1 MISLGRGA
9 EACFWFLEEGFMVF
23 SRRISTWLVLFLF
36 LGCLCVLSG
45 CGSNFS
51 ANAQG
56 AGQGITVVA
65 AENFYGNLASQLG
78 GSHVA
83 VTSILSDPNVDPHA
97 YQSNVNT
104 AIMVSRANLVIENGA
119 GYDDWMDKILSSA
132 PNSNRLL
139 LKGYDLAPTHLP
151 ENEHVWYSFAN
162 ITVIAQA
169 ITTDFKRL
177 DPADAAAFDHNLQ
190 VFTQSLQPLQ
200 QKIATINTKYHG
212 VPVGLTETIYLYQAQ
227 PEGLNVLTPFEF
239 EKALAEGNDPPADTV
254 ITATNQINHHQIKV
268 LIYNVQTITPVTTN
282 LENLAKAQN
291 IPIVPV
297 SETMPAG
304 KTYQTWMMDQLN
316 ALQTALGGQK

>member
-1 MISLGRGA
+1 MISLRRDA

-23 SRRISTWLVLFLF
+23 SRRISTWFVIFLF
-36 LGCLCVLSG
+36 LGCLCLLSA
-45 CGSNFS
+45 CGSNSS

-56 AGQGITVVA
+56 AGQSIKVVA
-65 AENFYGNLASQLG
+65 AENFYGNLASQIG
-78 GSHVA
+78 GSHVV

-104 AIMVSRANLVIENGA
+104 GITVSRANLVIENGA
-119 GYDDWMDKILSSA
+119 GYDDWMDKILSSV

-139 LKGYDLAPTHLP
+139 LKGYDLATTHLP

-162 ITVIAQA
+162 VAVIAQA
-169 ITTDFKRL
+169 ITADFKRL
-177 DPADAAAFDHNLQ
+177 DPADAAAFDSNLQ
-190 VFTQSLQPLQ
+190 VFKLSLQPLQ
-200 QKIATINTKYHG
+200 QKVAAINTKYHG
-212 VPVGLTETIYLYQAQ
+212 TPVGLTETIYLYQAQ

-239 EKALAEGNDPPADTV
+239 EKAIAEGNDPPADTV
-254 ITATNQINHHQIKV
+254 ITATNQINDHQIKV

-282 LENLAKAQN
+282 LENLAKAKN

-316 ALQTALGGQK
+316 ALQAALGG